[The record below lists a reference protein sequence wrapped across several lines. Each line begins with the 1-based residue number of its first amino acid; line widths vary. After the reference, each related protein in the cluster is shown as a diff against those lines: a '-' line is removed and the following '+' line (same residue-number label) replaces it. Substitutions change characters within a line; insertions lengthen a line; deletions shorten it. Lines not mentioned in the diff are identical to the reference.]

1 MEEWKRKKRKLER
14 ESVRKQEKMVDQYVI
29 CGGMEDEGEKLGE
42 MKRTK
47 TKEVSGLVRNLRKNE
62 KQEKWKKREKW
73 KRNGESSQA
82 E

>member
-1 MEEWKRKKRKLER
+1 
-14 ESVRKQEKMVDQYVI
+14 
-29 CGGMEDEGEKLGE
+29 

-73 KRNGESSQA
+73 KTREVEEKWREQPGRMNCVRVVYELYINCI
-82 E
+82 